1 MKVRLR
7 TAGAAGITGQHGKAR
22 HLGNGISATASR
34 QRHLGNGISATA
46 SRQRHLGNGIAKWAP
61 GEAVID
67 GDVNANLTDLSKK
80 FDTSK
85 HLRGDSDIV
94 AHSQM
99 EAPAGGVSKNDR

>member
-1 MKVRLR
+1 MGR
-7 TAGAAGITGQHGKAR
+7 AGGFVIGHESPFENRWGGWYVTGQHGKA
-22 HLGNGISATASR
+22 
-34 QRHLGNGISATA
+34 
-46 SRQRHLGNGIAKWAP
+46 RHLGNGIAKWAP